1 MKSHTL
7 IRRES
12 VMTSTIKIKGM
23 ACSHCVAA
31 VSKAL
36 GSIDGVKDV
45 SVDLEKGQA
54 TFESEKSVD
63 MNQVKQEI
71 EKAGYELG

>member
-1 MKSHTL
+1 
-7 IRRES
+7 
-12 VMTSTIKIKGM
+12 MTSTLKIKGM

-36 GSIDGVKDV
+36 SGIEGITDV
-45 SVDLEKGQA
+45 NVDLEKGQA
-54 TFESEKSVD
+54 TFQSESSVD
-63 MNQVKQEI
+63 MGTVKKEI

>member
-1 MKSHTL
+1 
-7 IRRES
+7 
-12 VMTSTIKIKGM
+12 MTSTIKIKGM

-36 GSIDGVKDV
+36 SVIDGVRDV
-45 SVDLEKGQA
+45 KVDLEQGQV